1 MRYGILALPLALGAC
16 VATVGTAPPG
26 PHPTDPLGPGWI
38 VPGPSCD
45 RTDFDPAL
53 ILGRRPE
60 DLGLERFP
68 FAVRVIAP
76 GMAVTM
82 DYSASRLNLETDAS
96 GRIIRFHCG

>member
-1 MRYGILALPLALGAC
+1 MRYGSLALPLALGAC
-16 VATVGTAPPG
+16 VAAIGTVPPG
-26 PHPTDPLGPGWI
+26 PSPTEPSGPGGV

-45 RTDFDPAL
+45 RTDFDPSL

-76 GMAVTM
+76 GQAVTM

>member
-1 MRYGILALPLALGAC
+1 MRYAGLSLPLVLGAC
-16 VATVGTAPPG
+16 MATFGAVPPG
-26 PHPTDPLGPGWI
+26 PPPTVPPAPEWI
-38 VPGPSCD
+38 VPGPGCD

-68 FAVRVIAP
+68 YPVRVIAP
-76 GMAVTM
+76 GTAVTM

-96 GRIIRFHCG
+96 GRVTRFRCG

>member
-1 MRYGILALPLALGAC
+1 MKRGTLALPLVLGAC
-16 VATVGTAPPG
+16 VAVVGTSPSG
-26 PHPTDPLGPGWI
+26 PHPGGLPGPGWI

-60 DLGLERFP
+60 ELGLERFP
-68 FAVRVIAP
+68 FPVRVIAP

-82 DYSASRLNLETDAS
+82 DYSAARLNLETDGR
-96 GRIIRFHCG
+96 GRIVRFHCG